1 MTEEIT
7 TSLSTNT
14 FSLIPLT
21 EMMPASATGPQLP
34 GDQYVLWG
42 FARSQNTGRSEQVTF
57 SPLYRVMAPEGTPA
71 SSQDPPDSHPPLKE
85 SHTPAFQ
92 SEPPNS
98 PLSSFSSLGSEQPAL
113 QRSNSDRIPVPDD
126 HAHTRPQTRIVTS
139 RPPYS
144 REITRCLK
152 QAFIDTVGQDQK
164 LTREQRRR
172 IMQETGLSS
181 RSITYWF
188 SNHKRRPPFFG
199 KQYRQAVIQSRG
211 QVRTFEDFELW
222 WALSKK

>member
-7 TSLSTNT
+7 TRLDTDAPC
-14 FSLIPLT
+14 LIPLT
-21 EMMPASATGPQLP
+21 ETMPDAAPGPRA
-34 GDQYVLWG
+34 DQYVLWG
-42 FARSQNTGRSEQVTF
+42 YARCRNASRLTF
-57 SPLYRVMAPEGTPA
+57 SPLYRIMAAPEGAPEF
-71 SSQDPPDSHPPLKE
+71 SQGPPHQPLKE
-85 SHTPAFQ
+85 SLIQ
-92 SEPPNS
+92 
-98 PLSSFSSLGSEQPAL
+98 PLQPEASIAPLLSLSLPSSEQPAL

-126 HAHTRPQTRIVTS
+126 PAQPQTGKMVIP

-152 QAFIDTVGQDQK
+152 QAFIDTVGQDRK
-164 LTREQRRR
+164 LTREQRRE

-199 KQYRQAVIQSRG
+199 KQYRQAVVQSRG
-211 QVRTFEDFELW
+211 QVKTFEDFELW
-222 WALSKK
+222 AALSKK